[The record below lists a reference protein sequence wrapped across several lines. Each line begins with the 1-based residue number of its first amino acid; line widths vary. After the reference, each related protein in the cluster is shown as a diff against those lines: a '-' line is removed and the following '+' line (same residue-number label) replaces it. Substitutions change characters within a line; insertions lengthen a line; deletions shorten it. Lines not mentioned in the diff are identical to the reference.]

1 MAAMEKADC
10 ELLAVVDDGGSFI
23 GTVDAAEIL
32 KLEEIL
38 DETGG

>member
-1 MAAMEKADC
+1 MAAMERADTG
-10 ELLAVVDDGGSFI
+10 LLAVVDDSGAFI